1 MKLEI
6 QDIHISIEG
15 EIIVK
20 GVTLTILSNEI
31 VAIMGP
37 NGSGKSTLVNTI
49 MGHPKYTIESGK
61 ILIDNMD
68 ITEMPADERARKG
81 LFLSF
86 QYPSEVSGVTI
97 ANFLRTALNTKR
109 SEPVNVPDFMT
120 LLKEKM
126 KLLNMDFS
134 FARRYLND
142 GFSGGEKKRNEI
154 LQLAVL
160 EPKIALLDET
170 DSGLDIDALKIVAAG
185 VNAMKSSTNMGALI
199 VTHYQR
205 LLNYITPNSV
215 HIMMNGKI
223 VKSGG
228 PELAKRVEENG
239 YDWLKMEAPQTA

>member
-97 ANFLRTALNTKR
+97 A
-109 SEPVNVPDFMT
+109 
-120 LLKEKM
+120 
-126 KLLNMDFS
+126 
-134 FARRYLND
+134 
-142 GFSGGEKKRNEI
+142 
-154 LQLAVL
+154 
-160 EPKIALLDET
+160 
-170 DSGLDIDALKIVAAG
+170 
-185 VNAMKSSTNMGALI
+185 
-199 VTHYQR
+199 HY
-205 LLNYITPNSV
+205 
-215 HIMMNGKI
+215 
-223 VKSGG
+223 
-228 PELAKRVEENG
+228 
-239 YDWLKMEAPQTA
+239 